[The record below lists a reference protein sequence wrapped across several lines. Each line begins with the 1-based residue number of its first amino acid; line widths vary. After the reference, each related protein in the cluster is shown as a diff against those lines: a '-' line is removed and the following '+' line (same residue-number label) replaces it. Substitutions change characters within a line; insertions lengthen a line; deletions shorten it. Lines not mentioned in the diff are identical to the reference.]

1 MRARGLVILAL
12 GCGAGLVPAL
22 CCATPSALGLAW
34 FMAPGETNGLLAQR
48 SIEREWPVLGD
59 SGVARPRPGERSA
72 LAAMAM
78 SAAIPGAGQ
87 VYAGQ
92 RSGLGYAAVEV
103 AGWVGW
109 VLLKRNGDRLRDDA
123 GSLAGT
129 PADSAS
135 AWSFQRW
142 ESATGGDATQL
153 RDLYSAD
160 REAYY
165 DAIGADSRYS
175 AGWSDGG
182 AKTRFSDLRHRSDQR
197 FESARWTSAGL
208 WMNHLVAAV
217 QALRAVKL
225 GNMNVDL
232 GNHIELKAHGG
243 LHGGRPNLV
252 VTLERRF

>member
-1 MRARGLVILAL
+1 MRSRALFVAAL
-12 GCGAGLVPAL
+12 GCASVFVPAAAF
-22 CCATPSALGLAW
+22 ATPSPLGVAW
-34 FMAPGETNGLLAQR
+34 FKAPGETNGLLAQR
-48 SIEREWPVLGD
+48 SIEREWPSLGD
-59 SGVARPRPGERSA
+59 SGVAPPQPGQRSA

-78 SAAIPGAGQ
+78 SAALPGAGQ

-109 VLLKRNGDRLRDDA
+109 ALLKRNGDRMRNNAVTVA
-123 GSLAGT
+123 GAPL
-129 PADSAS
+129 DSAS

-142 ESATGGDATQL
+142 ETATGGDASQL
-153 RDLYSAD
+153 RALYAED

-165 DAIGADSRYS
+165 DAIGGDSRYS
-175 AGWSDGG
+175 GGWNDGASQ
-182 AKTRFSDLRHRSDQR
+182 AKFSDLRRRSDR
-197 FESARWTSAGL
+197 SFDSARWTSAGL
-208 WMNHLVAAV
+208 WVNHLVAAV

-225 GNMNVDL
+225 GNMNVAL
-232 GNHIELKAHGG
+232 PSHVQLKAHGG